1 MLKLIEAK
9 EKANGAIDVTNSAI
23 EVTDETNN
31 AVELTPDEAK
41 LLSFYAELR
50 SGLIPLDSFK
60 ELAESYLRIEDV
72 DAAFDGL
79 FEKWV
84 FGSNTYHDEE
94 RESFGFLN
102 QGDDVDYYTLVPG
115 DDYTAALAKYLPQ
128 YDGF

>member
-1 MLKLIEAK
+1 MLKLIEAT
-9 EKANGAIDVTNSAI
+9 EATEVAKATEAAKVTEATI
-23 EVTDETNN
+23 
-31 AVELTPDEAK
+31 ELTPDEAK

-79 FEKWV
+79 FEKSV
-84 FGSNTYHDEE
+84 LDSNAYHDEE

-102 QGDDVDYYTLVPG
+102 QGDDVDYDTLIPSE
-115 DDYTAALAKYLPQ
+115 DYDAALAKYLPQ
-128 YDGF
+128 SR